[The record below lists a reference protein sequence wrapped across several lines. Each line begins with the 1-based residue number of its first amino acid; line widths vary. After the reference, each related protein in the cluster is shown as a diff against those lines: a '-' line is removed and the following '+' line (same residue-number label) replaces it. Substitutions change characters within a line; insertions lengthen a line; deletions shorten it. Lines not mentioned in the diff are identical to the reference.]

1 MVQFVTLPN
10 LSNYQ
15 DTLKLMENKVA
26 SIIEK
31 SSPEVV
37 YLVEHDSVYT
47 AGTSC
52 KADENLSIYSN
63 DLENWHIKQGM
74 SECSVVN
81 LRKHANSPKFCDANA
96 SKQKSIPLVYT
107 GRGGKLT
114 YHGEGQRVIYPIL
127 DLSSE
132 GRQKDLRLYIRML
145 EEWIIKSLLH
155 LGVRAFTIDGM
166 VGIWVQDN
174 GLPAKIASI
183 GVRVKKW
190 VTYHGIAVN
199 ISTDLS
205 MFSSI
210 TPCGLTDARMI
221 SLKKLGVNVTLNEFD
236 SIIKEEFVNIF

>member
-15 DTLKLMENKVA
+15 DTLKLMENKVE
-26 SIIEK
+26 SVIEK

-37 YLVEHDSVYT
+37 YLVEHNSVYT
-47 AGTSC
+47 AGTSF
-52 KADENLSIYSN
+52 KTDENL
-63 DLENWHIKQGM
+63 
-74 SECSVVN
+74 
-81 LRKHANSPKFCDANA
+81 
-96 SKQKSIPLVYT
+96 SIPLVYT

-127 DLSSE
+127 DLSSK

-145 EEWIIKSLLH
+145 EEWIIKSLLY
-155 LGVRAFTIDGM
+155 LGVKAFTIDGM

-210 TPCGLTDARMI
+210 IPCGLPDASTT

-236 SIIKEEFVNIF
+236 AIIKEEFVNIF

>member
-15 DTLKLMENKVA
+15 DTLKLMENKVV

-37 YLVEHDSVYT
+37 YLAELNSVYT
-47 AGTSC
+47 AGTSF
-52 KADENLSIYSN
+52 KADENL
-63 DLENWHIKQGM
+63 
-74 SECSVVN
+74 
-81 LRKHANSPKFCDANA
+81 
-96 SKQKSIPLVYT
+96 SIPLVYT

-190 VTYHGIAVN
+190 VAYHGIAVN

-205 MFSSI
+205 MFSNI
-210 TPCGLTDARMI
+210 IPCGLTDARMI